1 MGKHTNTEP
10 TLVIIP
16 IGSAICNLF
25 FKGWLIVAYM
35 RLSSAILCLSGDN
48 FCLTLL
54 WFSVVTVLCE
64 FLSNVNEKS
73 SAEAMADFLV
83 GKF

>member
-1 MGKHTNTEP
+1 LGKHTNTEP
-10 TLVIIP
+10 PLVIIP

-25 FKGWLIVAYM
+25 FKGWLIIAYM

-64 FLSNVNEKS
+64 F
-73 SAEAMADFLV
+73 
-83 GKF
+83 